1 MLDWTW
7 SFVSVPLY
15 RERVFIKEQSHRL
28 SRAKHIPSDR
38 VSGAVPQQWLR
49 AQQRTEKSRGPSMRP
64 WPVLRFIK
72 DASFF
77 LNPFR
82 GSESR
87 PNPIER
93 LRKSREAPQAQGER
107 ATRGP
112 VLVAGATGL
121 LGRRVVAQLLES
133 GYTVRALVR
142 SEKRAEQAFNDLKY
156 SRCTFGE
163 GTLDANAPL
172 QLLFGDLYNIPAAAA
187 QDITAVVCCT
197 GVKVGPEEDTPDR
210 DKYGQGIKFY
220 EPVILEDTPAN
231 VEYRGIQN
239 LLACTREAL
248 LAPQVTVLFDF
259 EDSDQARLQWGPVD
273 DVVMGGVSSSTL
285 SFPSRGVGRFTG
297 TVSTENFGG
306 FASVRTLPFRTPLNL
321 QGYDGFELLVRGD
334 GKRYKFIVR
343 CDDRWDGIA
352 YACSFDTKDS
362 RATTTWQRV
371 RLPFERFVAVFR
383 GSTRPN
389 ERPMDIAHMQAFQI
403 MLSKFEYDGEL
414 NPQFSAGEFFLEL
427 RSIGAYRDGAD
438 TGPKPSQTAATTEV
452 RASKTPRYIHISSA
466 GVTRVLRPNE
476 FKDLS
481 LEPPAVRMNAQLGRI
496 MEWKLAGEDLVR
508 SSGVPYTIIRPC
520 ALTLAASRGLPAL
533 HLDQGDTLRG
543 QIARDDLAAL
553 VVACLQEPAVE
564 GKTFEVATSP
574 ETEPP
579 STMSLHER
587 ALQLQR
593 DQDATARTFAPFPY
607 VPE

>member
-7 SFVSVPLY
+7 SFVSVPFY
-15 RERVFIKEQSHRL
+15 RELVFIKEQSHRL
-28 SRAKHIPSDR
+28 SRTKHIPSDR

-49 AQQRTEKSRGPSMRP
+49 AQQQTEKSRGPSMRP

-93 LRKSREAPQAQGER
+93 LRKSREAPQAEGER

-142 SEKRAEQAFNDLKY
+142 SEKRAEQAFNDLEY

-172 QLLFGDLYNIPAAAA
+172 QLLFGDLYNIPAAGV

-239 LLACTREAL
+239 LLACTREPL

-273 DVVMGGVSSSTL
+273 DVVMGGVSSSAL

-306 FASVRTLPFRTPLNL
+306 FASVRTLPFRAPLNL

-362 RATTTWQRV
+362 RATTAWQRV

-389 ERPMDIAHMQAFQI
+389 ERPMDIARMQAFQI

-438 TGPKPSQTAATTEV
+438 TGSKPSQAAATTEV
-452 RASKTPRYIHISSA
+452 RTSKTPRYIHISSA

-520 ALTLAASRGLPAL
+520 ALTLAASRGLTAL

-574 ETEPP
+574 ETERP
-579 STMSLHER
+579 STVSLHER

-607 VPE
+607 VPQ